1 MVGSAGRGLYIV
13 QYMFELPVVQLYIC
27 VLSNYGNGS
36 TLKTCNKQSIQIA
49 PLAVWWYAK

>member
-13 QYMFELPVVQLYIC
+13 QYMFELRVVQLYIC

-49 PLAVWWYAK
+49 PLAV